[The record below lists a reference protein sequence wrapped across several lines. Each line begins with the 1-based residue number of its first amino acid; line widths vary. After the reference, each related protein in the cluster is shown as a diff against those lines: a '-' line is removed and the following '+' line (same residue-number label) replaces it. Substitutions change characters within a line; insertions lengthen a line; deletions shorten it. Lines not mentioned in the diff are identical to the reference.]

1 MYFPK
6 LSEPPQKRVTVDRF
20 LGLDRRRRAS
30 EGALAA
36 MENLTGAHYPALA
49 VRSRRSAAG
58 TAVKPGGLTAK
69 DALIWVDG
77 TALYVGGIK
86 TGLVLTE
93 GLKQLVSMGAYL
105 VIWPDKK
112 YINTK
117 DLTDFGSLERRYEST
132 GTVTLRLCRADGTD
146 FGDWQAGG
154 SAPEESREE
163 ETVTK

>member
-1 MYFPK
+1 
-6 LSEPPQKRVTVDRF
+6 
-20 LGLDRRRRAS
+20 
-30 EGALAA
+30 

-49 VRSRRSAAG
+49 VRSRRSTAG

-154 SAPEESREE
+154 SAPEGAQSGGDRRGISGGRRRGDRRMRRRADERELSA
-163 ETVTK
+163 

>member
-49 VRSRRSAAG
+49 VRSRRSAVG

-112 YINTK
+112 LSLIHICTSSSPGARCTACSGT
-117 DLTDFGSLERRYEST
+117 LGSSAGW
-132 GTVTLRLCRADGTD
+132 GTSPS
-146 FGDWQAGG
+146 GG
-154 SAPEESREE
+154 WIC
-163 ETVTK
+163 

>member
-30 EGALAA
+30 EGGLAA

-93 GLKQLVSMGAYL
+93 GLKVTG
-105 VIWPDKK
+105 VI
-112 YINTK
+112 
-117 DLTDFGSLERRYEST
+117 FG
-132 GTVTLRLCRADGTD
+132 
-146 FGDWQAGG
+146 
-154 SAPEESREE
+154 
-163 ETVTK
+163 

>member
-1 MYFPK
+1 
-6 LSEPPQKRVTVDRF
+6 
-20 LGLDRRRRAS
+20 
-30 EGALAA
+30 

-117 DLTDFGSLERRYEST
+117 DLTDFGSLERSYEST

-146 FGDWQAGG
+146 FGDWAGG
-154 SAPEESREE
+154 RQRAGGRAERGALGRHGCADARAAAL
-163 ETVTK
+163 